1 MGTGV
6 KLLWRETPRATIGM
20 VATRFLAIHHFLKG
34 ACNTVTYSYQSC
46 YNIMILK
53 MFGLDLGD
61 SRSRVSNG

>member
-1 MGTGV
+1 LGWLQQGFGNTS
-6 KLLWRETPRATIGM
+6 
-20 VATRFLAIHHFLKG
+20 FLKG